1 MQETVVFLGAGAS
14 KAIGLPLTNEILPAV
29 LTRLRNGDLFSGDN
43 NDIVHLRQCL
53 NAVLPGLD
61 EMMKTVSGAEL
72 LEKPVPPI
80 TDLLSSIDFLLR
92 SANAAM
98 PNFGLEALSRG
109 RTLLERAIFELL
121 VRNDEPANRQMEE
134 IPDAVREE
142 WKGTSEREI
151 LSRRP
156 SEFESEVRRTVDW
169 ILDLAIH
176 QRVTVISTNY
186 DIEVEQEIYKRLGYL
201 RTFSQVDFGT
211 SVRDPA
217 EGTTY
222 QRPADARIGFYKLH
236 GSLNWLRCDLCDTIY
251 VNPVG
256 PIAYLSFLLGT
267 YMERRRAKGS
277 WISALEES
285 GANQCHCGYRP
296 LRAMIVSPSFV
307 RDVRDPILL
316 EIWRNALGAL
326 RRAERWFI
334 VGYSLPPEDV
344 AIRSMLLRAYTGRD
358 DDKKK
363 LEIVVVQKEAKD
375 PEQTRYTLLLPTHVY
390 KAGGLSNYLKS
401 R

>member
-1 MQETVVFLGAGAS
+1 MEETVVFLGAGAS
-14 KAIGLPLTNEILPAV
+14 KAMGLPLTNEILPAV
-29 LTRLRNGDLFSGDN
+29 LTRLRDKSLFSGDYD
-43 NDIVHLRQCL
+43 DIEHLRQCL
-53 NAVLPGLD
+53 SAVLPGLD
-61 EMMKTVSGAEL
+61 EMMKLVSDAEL
-72 LEKPVPPI
+72 LQKPVPPI

-92 SANAAM
+92 SANVPM
-98 PNFGLEALSRG
+98 PQFELEGLSRG

-121 VRNDEPANRQMEE
+121 VRHDDPTNLQMEGM
-134 IPDAVREE
+134 PDAVREE
-142 WKGTSEREI
+142 WKGTFEREV

-169 ILDLAIH
+169 IMDLAAH

-201 RTFSQVDFGT
+201 QTFSQVDFGT
-211 SVRDPA
+211 SVRDPGQ
-217 EGTTY
+217 GTTY

-236 GSLNWLRCDLCDTIY
+236 GSLNWLRCDLCDMIY

-256 PIAYLSFLLGT
+256 PIAYLSFLLDSD
-267 YMERRRAKGS
+267 MERRKAKDS
-277 WISALEES
+277 WITALEQS
-285 GANQCHCGYRP
+285 GANQCHCGNRP

-358 DDKKK
+358 DDKKE
-363 LEIVVVQKEAKD
+363 LEIVVVQKEGKD

-390 KAGGLSNYLKS
+390 EAGGLSHYLKS